1 MNFINMEYSTLKT
14 YMTYMLKNFKFN
26 KKVRNSSIT

>member
-1 MNFINMEYSTLKT
+1 MNFINMEYSPLKT

-26 KKVRNSSIT
+26 KKARNSSIT